1 MFYLLDRVV
10 GIEGTEQPQ
19 QPSSALQRNVNG
31 LIEATASMGPS
42 AVSALQ
48 NELDST
54 FKRDFLINFPFSLF

>member
-31 LIEATASMGPS
+31 LIEATASMGSS